1 MKFSIV
7 VPIYNIEP
15 YLECC
20 VLSLINQDYDDYEII
35 LVDDGSKDNCPT
47 ICDRFASKCNKV
59 RVIHKENGG
68 LVSARNSGVAVA
80 KGEYIGYVDG
90 DDWVEPNLLSKIAS
104 YLEENE
110 VDVVNFNFYNNI
122 DGNDEKEPQCD
133 FSGYF
138 NRERLEQE
146 VYPSLICNLK
156 ASFFHFGVIP
166 AVWCKFYNA
175 ELLKQ
180 NLCTNLNISFGEDV
194 ACSYFC
200 LLGAQSVLF
209 IKDYLYHYR
218 RNRTS
223 MTKSYSTKMFHN
235 SNQLLVY
242 MDQKLVITEYQM
254 QKQYEEYRR
263 FVLFKCILNEA
274 RAQAPVKEKAKRLE
288 EKLRVFDWMPYIDR
302 MNVTQYPIA
311 YKVFFGL
318 VKSKQYSLLM
328 LLSSILLRIHG

>member
-35 LVDDGSKDNCPT
+35 LVDDGSKDNCPK
-47 ICDRFASKCNKV
+47 ICDRFAAQSNKV

-68 LVSARNSGVAVA
+68 LVSARNAGVTVA

-90 DDWVEPNLLSKIAS
+90 DDWVQPNLLSIIAGN
-104 YLEENE
+104 LESNE
-110 VDVVNFNFYNNI
+110 ADVVNFNFYNNV
-122 DGNDEKEPQCD
+122 DGNDEKEPQCY
-133 FSGYF
+133 FSGFF

-146 VYPSLICNLK
+146 VYPSLICNLN
-156 ASFFHFGVIP
+156 APFFHFGVIP
-166 AVWCKFYNA
+166 AVWCKFYKA
-175 ELLKQ
+175 ELLKK
-180 NLCTNLNISFGEDV
+180 NLCTNLSISFGEDV

-209 IKDYLYHYR
+209 INDYLYHYR

-223 MTKSYSTKMFHN
+223 MTKSYSAKMFHN
-235 SNQLLVY
+235 TNQLLSY
-242 MDQKLVITEYQM
+242 MDQKLTITGYQM

-274 RAQAPVKEKAKRLE
+274 RAQVSVRKKSIRLA
-288 EKLRVFDWMPYIDR
+288 EKLSEYGWTTYIDR
-302 MNVTQYPIA
+302 MSVNEYPAA

-318 VKSKQYSLLM
+318 VKRKHYSLLM
-328 LLSSILLRIHG
+328 LLSSILLRIHR